1 MAMLKIARSHFDGLS
16 RILILESDSI
26 RLYIIDHYEIL
37 PSKPGRKLC
46 SETLEVGE
54 AILCYLELGGS
65 CRALILIVGERA
77 EVISLRL
84 LTAIDSDP
92 ADGSPKA
99 AREHCIKM
107 LHSIRQ
113 YLLKNYHPR

>member
-1 MAMLKIARSHFDGLS
+1 M
-16 RILILESDSI
+16 

-37 PSKPGRKLC
+37 PSKPGRELC
-46 SETLEVGE
+46 SETLEVDE
-54 AILCYLELGGS
+54 AMLCYLELGGS

-84 LTAIDSDP
+84 LTPVDSDP

-107 LHSIRQ
+107 LHSIQQ
-113 YLLKNYHPR
+113 YLLKNHYHR